1 MYRGTTPTLYL
12 ELETEI
18 DLSDVTEL
26 FVTIKSPRVEINKSI
41 SDVQID
47 NDLKVI
53 TVSFTQEETLKLFKG
68 IADVQVRF
76 KLSNGLAYATT
87 IESIEIERILKDGV
101 I

>member
-26 FVTIKSPRVEINKSI
+26 FVTIKSPRVEINKSL

>member
-18 DLSDVTEL
+18 DLNDIEEL
-26 FVTIKSPRVEINKSI
+26 FVTIKSPRVEINKTLE
-41 SDVQID
+41 DVQID
-47 NDLKVI
+47 NELKVI

-68 IADVQVRF
+68 VADVQVRF
-76 KLSNGLAYATT
+76 RLSNDLAYATT

>member
-26 FVTIKSPRVEINKSI
+26 FVTIKSPRVEINKSL

-47 NDLKVI
+47 NELKVI

>member
-26 FVTIKSPRVEINKSI
+26 FVTIKSPRVEINKSL

-53 TVSFTQEETLKLFKG
+53 TVSFTQEETLRLFKG
-68 IADVQVRF
+68 NADVQVRF
-76 KLSNGLAYATT
+76 KLSNGLAYAST
-87 IESIEIERILKDGV
+87 IESVEVERILKDGV